1 MTNNRFIY
9 EVIRLSNMSCI
20 AVIYLSWMTVWCIN
34 NNLYVEKLEAT
45 GLQQDTTSLGAA
57 TCEPSNKLPKRNVI
71 FHTKVLKY
79 RDLCLPMIACLNP
92 LQVFVE
98 SLWGLLF
105 VSARTSRLIHEPK
118 RSYTAG
124 QSKHFNTLTSIGPM
138 DRPI

>member
-1 MTNNRFIY
+1 
-9 EVIRLSNMSCI
+9 
-20 AVIYLSWMTVWCIN
+20 MTVWCIN

-79 RDLCLPMIACLNP
+79 RDLYLRMIVCLNP
-92 LQVFVE
+92 LGFCRIP
-98 SLWGLLF
+98 LGPAF